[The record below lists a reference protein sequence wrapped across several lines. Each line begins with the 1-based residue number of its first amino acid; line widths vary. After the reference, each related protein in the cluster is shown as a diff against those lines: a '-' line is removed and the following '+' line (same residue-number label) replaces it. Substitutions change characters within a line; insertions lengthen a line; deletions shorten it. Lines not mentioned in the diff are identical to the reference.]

1 MVARWECARDA
12 GIPFVCVVDID
23 RYHCRPLIKTYIE
36 AGFGYLFSSQVI
48 NFSTTYRKSAYS
60 MIATAV
66 DEAVEQ
72 TRLSQVE
79 KAGASTTASNAVTA
93 AAEPPTKTESIH
105 HTNMSTDA
113 IDALLRQLVIRQY
126 ESVGDFFDAAK
137 GKGGVIGRQD
147 WKRAV
152 KMLGLNVEDTARKV
166 VSHEVVI
173 CLREFSTDIYYPYI
187 IIFTHTHTCRSF
199 ASEFLKELRP
209 SLSSSYRHLLV
220 VQARVI
226 INNSHLPLLKLACV

>member
-1 MVARWECARDA
+1 
-12 GIPFVCVVDID
+12 
-23 RYHCRPLIKTYIE
+23 
-36 AGFGYLFSSQVI
+36 
-48 NFSTTYRKSAYS
+48 
-60 MIATAV
+60 MIATAI

-72 TRLSQVE
+72 TRMSQLE
-79 KAGASTTASNAVTA
+79 KAGAATAASNAVVA
-93 AAEPPTKTESIH
+93 AAEPPTEMKPIH

-113 IDALLRQLVIRQY
+113 IDALLRQLVIRQHG
-126 ESVGDFFDAAK
+126 SVGDFFHAAK

-166 VSHEVVI
+166 CSLKWKVDQVGSHEVVSCSLAFTTTCMHTTLI
-173 CLREFSTDIYYPYI
+173 LLFS
-187 IIFTHTHTCRSF
+187 HSHTCKRSF

-209 SLSSSYRHLLV
+209 SLSSSYRPLLVLV

-226 INNSHLPLLKLACV
+226 INNSHLPPLKMACV